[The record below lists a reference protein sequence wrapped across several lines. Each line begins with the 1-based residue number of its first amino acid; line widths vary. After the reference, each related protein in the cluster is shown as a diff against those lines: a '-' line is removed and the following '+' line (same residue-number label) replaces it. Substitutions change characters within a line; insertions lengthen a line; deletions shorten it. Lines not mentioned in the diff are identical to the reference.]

1 MFFVFQLAQT
11 ATSIRF
17 PKPFIRCIG
26 FEDTLDEARLL
37 AKAAFDEK
45 KMETRIMPTL
55 KVFLAGKTKYEGL
68 DLPRREEE
76 QLKANSM
83 VDEWIASRQKVIS
96 EVEQDARA
104 KKVLPDPA
112 FTDKTLEKEIE
123 PDDEIQVYKKGFF
136 SIAIIPD
143 AEEPA
148 VIPLAFSTSL
158 AHLQEQMKEL
168 SLSEDFKHFDMF
180 ADECGKWM
188 PLHAPKSQKV
198 VHHDRRRQEVQG
210 MLAQGME

>member
-1 MFFVFQLAQT
+1 MSFFVFQLAQT
-11 ATSIRF
+11 GTSISF
-17 PKPFIRCIG
+17 PKPFLRCIG
-26 FEDTLDEARLL
+26 FENTLDDARVL

-45 KMETRIMPTL
+45 KMETRIMPSL

-76 QLKANSM
+76 QQKANAM
-83 VDEWIASRQKVIS
+83 VDEWIANREQIIKG
-96 EVEQDARA
+96 VEEDARSR
-104 KKVLPDPA
+104 KILPDPA
-112 FTDKTLEKEIE
+112 FSEAVKEKDIE

-136 SIAIIPD
+136 AIAIIPD

-158 AHLQEQMKEL
+158 ALLQEQMKEL
-168 SLSEDFKHFDMF
+168 SVSEDFKHFDMF

-188 PLHAPKSQKV
+188 PLHAKATKV
-198 VHHDRRRQEVQG
+198 AHHDPLRQEVQG
-210 MLAQGME
+210 MLK